1 MVTTLEPSNEAQRD
15 ITLVLESATQ
25 QLSPTSPVLA
35 LLHQVHAT
43 LDRGAEVVMLK
54 LDQELTPNQAASILG
69 ISRPHL
75 LTFMDAGALAFH
87 RVGTHRRI
95 KLVDLLDFDQRR
107 QAARETLAKVRKHEP
122 TTDTRH
128 LDALAP
134 LSDAALT
141 DLDSR

>member
-1 MVTTLEPSNEAQRD
+1 MVTTVEPSTEAQRD
-15 ITLVLESATQ
+15 ITHVLKSAAQ

-35 LLHQVHAT
+35 LLHQVHST
-43 LDRGAEVVMLK
+43 LDRGAQVVMLE
-54 LDQELTPNQAASILG
+54 LDQELTPNQAASTIG

-75 LTFMDAGALAFH
+75 LTFMDTGALAFH

-95 KLVDLLDFDQRR
+95 KLVDLLDFNERR
-107 QAARETLAKVRKHEP
+107 QAARQALAKVRNDKP